1 MHCVQVSTLS
11 FILLAGLAPLQATP
25 PLLDLHS
32 SLLQEQETMNFT
44 VEGKITKESP
54 GKLTINTGENILFH
68 VRYDDKTDIKKSDGS
83 PGTAKDLRVGLQV
96 RIEGELT
103 EAGDIL
109 AQKIEIQK
117 P

>member
-1 MHCVQVSTLS
+1 MHCVQVGTLS

-25 PLLDLHS
+25 PLLHLHS
-32 SLLQEQETMNFT
+32 SLLQAQEAMNFT
-44 VEGKITKESP
+44 VEGKITKQSP

-83 PGTAKDLRVGLQV
+83 AGTAKDLRVGLPV

-109 AQKIEIQK
+109 AQKIEVQK